1 MRGWPAKMR
10 AGTSPPL
17 PAKEEFIMASTG
29 IKVVLVGC
37 AVIGIG
43 FVVAIGVGGYF
54 VKKKVGEKINEV
66 KNMTGAQDSD
76 YGKKT
81 EELKK
86 QYQFSPPSN
95 GIITESQLM
104 RFLAIRK
111 SVYETYK
118 KYEADFK
125 KVSDSEKPG
134 LDAPLKGIKM
144 WNDIHMVQVQE
155 LEKQKMSPDEYSY
168 ITTGVYK
175 TWFAKGTRE
184 AMKHESFSE
193 ASADGLKKSIAAL
206 DKQIQDPATNEDLK
220 KQLQKIK
227 EGLESQLKSIGEN
240 QQIKEMD
247 AQLESVPKENIE
259 LFTKHQKEIEQYS
272 MAGLELI
279 GL

>member
-1 MRGWPAKMR
+1 
-10 AGTSPPL
+10 
-17 PAKEEFIMASTG
+17 MASG
-29 IKVVLVGC
+29 VKVVLVGC

-43 FVVAIGVGGYF
+43 IIVAIGVGGYF
-54 VKKKVGEKINEV
+54 VKKKVGEKIEEV
-66 KNMTGAQDSD
+66 KNMTGSQDSD

-86 QYQFSPPSN
+86 RYPYTAPSS
-95 GIITESQLM
+95 GIITESQLT
-104 RFLAIRK
+104 RFLTIRK

-125 KVSDSEKPG
+125 KMSEAGNPG

-144 WNDIHMVQVQE
+144 WNDVHMVQTQE

-168 ITTGVYK
+168 IATGVYK

-184 AMKHESFSE
+184 AMKHESFSD
-193 ASADGLKKSIAAL
+193 ASADGLKKSIAEI
-206 DKQIQDPATNEDLK
+206 DKQIQDPSTNEEVK
-220 KQLQKIK
+220 KQLQSVK

-240 QQIKEMD
+240 QPIKEMD
-247 AQLESVPKENIE
+247 EQLASVPKENIE